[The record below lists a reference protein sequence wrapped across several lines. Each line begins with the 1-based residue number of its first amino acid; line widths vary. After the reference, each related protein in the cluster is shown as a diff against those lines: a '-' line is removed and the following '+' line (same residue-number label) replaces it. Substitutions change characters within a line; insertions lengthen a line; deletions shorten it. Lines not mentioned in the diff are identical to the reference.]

1 MDILFKNSFTLT
13 EKLILECRVAFIS
26 KWDKFFSLLFL
37 FTSIFGFLNCIIK
50 SDKYINK
57 KRHL

>member
-1 MDILFKNSFTLT
+1 MDILFKNSFILT

-37 FTSIFGFLNCIIK
+37 FTSLFGFI
-50 SDKYINK
+50 
-57 KRHL
+57 